1 MRQENVSA
9 MDPVEFEVT
18 KGLQDAAMKGWS
30 SDAKHNVETELQVSV
45 HR

>member
-1 MRQENVSA
+1 MRQGNVLA

-18 KGLQDAAMKGWS
+18 KGLQDAAIKGWS
-30 SDAKHNVETELQVSV
+30 SEAEHKVETEPQVSV